1 MAFLD
6 KLSGIAKQAGAKAG
20 DAVEISKLSAKQLS
34 EKSAAADA
42 IKKIGE
48 YYFEQLKDATDI
60 DEKVAEFVASAKEH
74 FAAVEALQAEI
85 DKHKESI
92 KAPME
97 EAAPAGAAAEEAPA
111 AEAPAEEVVIED
123 ATEE

>member
-48 YYFEQLKDATDI
+48 YYYEQLKDATDI

-97 EAAPAGAAAEEAPA
+97 DTTAEAPA

>member
-34 EKSAAADA
+34 EKNAANEA

-48 YYFEQLKDATDI
+48 YYFEQLKEATDI

-74 FAAVEALQAEI
+74 FAAVETLQAEI
-85 DKHKESI
+85 DKLKVAI
-92 KAPME
+92 KAPIE
-97 EAAPAGAAAEEAPA
+97 DTA
-111 AEAPAEEVVIED
+111 AEAPAEEAAGEVVIED

>member
-48 YYFEQLKDATDI
+48 YYFEQLKDATEI

-74 FAAVEALQAEI
+74 LAAVEALQAEI

-97 EAAPAGAAAEEAPA
+97 EAAPAEAPAEEAPA
-111 AEAPAEEVVIED
+111 GEVVIED